1 MVGIPTA
8 AKERLPKGFS
18 YPLGAQAIS
27 DALDSVPGLEDAR
40 LWFSWRDEYWASE
53 WRQKIAALG
62 EVILLEVA
70 DSCLGPG
77 RDVRVYAVPSEYSMA
92 ARARLIS
99 ELPRVRRVLTDG
111 GASGELLRVRITFD
125 LGAAVKNE
133 PRCGWG
139 PMGRGD
145 PG

>member
-1 MVGIPTA
+1 MLIPTA
-8 AKERLPKGFS
+8 TKERLPKGFS

-27 DALDSVPGLEDAR
+27 VALDSVPVLQDAR

-53 WRQKIAALG
+53 WQQKIAARG

-77 RDVRVYAVPSEYSMA
+77 RDVRVYAVPSEYSQA
-92 ARARLIS
+92 ARERLLA

-111 GASGELLRVRITFD
+111 GTSGELPRLRITFD
-125 LGAAVKNE
+125 LGEAMRNA
-133 PRCGWG
+133 PR
-139 PMGRGD
+139 RIS
-145 PG
+145 

>member
-1 MVGIPTA
+1 MLIPTA

-27 DALDSVPGLEDAR
+27 VALDSVPVLQDAR

-53 WRQKIAALG
+53 WQQKIAALG

-77 RDVRVYAVPSEYSMA
+77 CAVRVYAVPSEYSLA
-92 ARARLIS
+92 ARERLLA

-111 GASGELLRVRITFD
+111 GASGELPRVRITFD
-125 LGAAVKNE
+125 LGEAMRNA
-133 PRCGWG
+133 PR
-139 PMGRGD
+139 RIS
-145 PG
+145 

>member
-8 AKERLPKGFS
+8 AKERLPKGFT

-27 DALDSVPGLEDAR
+27 VALDSVPGLEDAR

-77 RDVRVYAVPSEYSMA
+77 RAVRVYAVPSEYSLA
-92 ARARLIS
+92 ARATLLS
-99 ELPRVRRVLTDG
+99 ELPRVRRVLADG
-111 GASGELLRVRITFD
+111 ETAGGSLRVRITFD

-133 PRCGWG
+133 PKR
-139 PMGRGD
+139 RHQ
-145 PG
+145 